1 MANDRVVWDVAVT
14 LQELFRSEV
23 ALPDGSPVRFAVDV
37 PGAPADDERPLVYV
51 CLSEVE
57 ENAPARRMEKT
68 LVASVEQDGD
78 LHEYYRFPSLP
89 LFLRFVVTCAGRTT
103 EEEHRILGQ
112 VLRIIHD
119 HPVLQGEVVKGDSV
133 PPDEKIH
140 LAVRSLGCIEKQSRF
155 WQAVG
160 QRFRPSVVCQVTVN
174 VDSERRDAV
183 VRVKERVVEVKR
195 NVTSS

>member
-14 LQELFRSEV
+14 LQELFRSQV
-23 ALPDGSPVRFAVDV
+23 VLPDGRPVRFAVDI
-37 PGAPADDERPLVYV
+37 PGAPAAEERPLVYV
-51 CLSEVE
+51 CLYEVE

-89 LFLRFVVTCAGRTT
+89 VTLRFVVTCAGRTT

-112 VLRIIHD
+112 VLRLIHD

-133 PPDEKIH
+133 APDEKIH
-140 LAVRSLGCIEKQSRF
+140 LAVRSPGGIETQSRF

-160 QRFRPSVVCQVTVN
+160 QRFRPSVVCQVSVN
-174 VDSERRDAV
+174 VDSERRDQV

>member
-23 ALPDGSPVRFAVDV
+23 ALPDGGEVRVVADV
-37 PGAPADDERPLVYV
+37 PGAPPAGERPLMYV
-51 CLSEVE
+51 CLYEVE

-68 LVASVEQDGD
+68 LVASLEQDGD

-89 LFLRFVVTCAGRTT
+89 VTLRFVVTCVGRTT

-119 HPVLQGEVVKGDSV
+119 HPVLQGEAVKGDSV
-133 PPDEKIH
+133 APDEKVH
-140 LAVRSLGCIEKQSRF
+140 LAVRSPVGIEMQSRF

-160 QRFRPSVVCQVTVN
+160 QRFRPSVACQVSVN
-174 VDSERRDAV
+174 VDSERRDRV
-183 VRVKERVVEVKR
+183 VRVKERVVDVKR
-195 NVTSS
+195 SVTGS